1 MKEPNQEPS
10 QQREQLL
17 REIEQ
22 LARRALFGSISE
34 TYRTCGTPG
43 CGCHRNGPK
52 HGPHLYVSYRGDQGK
67 TTGYYVPKAI
77 QAEVRASIE
86 AWSQLQDRLRRLAR
100 LNKEPLTATTRRKKR
115 TFATSSSYVGDTDW
129 YDTLL
134 LGIPSPSRDLAA
146 PQERQTMR
154 ASTGNRHNV
163 RQI

>member
-1 MKEPNQEPS
+1 MSERMKEPNQEPS

-52 HGPHLYVSYRGDQGK
+52 HGPHIYVSYRGDKGK

-86 AWSQLQDRLRRLAR
+86 AWGQLQDCLRRLAQ
-100 LNKEPLTATTRRKKR
+100 LNKERLTATTRRKKQ
-115 TFATSSSYVGDTDW
+115 TFATGSS
-129 YDTLL
+129 
-134 LGIPSPSRDLAA
+134 
-146 PQERQTMR
+146 
-154 ASTGNRHNV
+154 
-163 RQI
+163 